1 MKTALALLIA
11 LVCALPAS
19 ADGLPDPKGEVLLII
34 SGDLALTNGDHVAR
48 FDAQMLQDIGAAT
61 FKTSTVWT
69 EGTPEFT
76 GVRLA
81 DLVAKLGI
89 TAPVLSMVAVNDYMV
104 EVPLSDAVA
113 DGPIIAYEM
122 EGKPMSVR
130 DKGPLWLIY
139 PYDSKADYQSEMI
152 YSRSI
157 WQLVKIDLTK

>member
-19 ADGLPDPKGEVLLII
+19 ADGLPEPKGEVLLTIT
-34 SGDLALTNGDHVAR
+34 GDLALTNGDHAAR
-48 FDAQMLQDIGAAT
+48 FDEQMLHDIGGAT

-89 TAPVLSMVAVNDYMV
+89 TSPVLSMVAVNDYMV

>member
-48 FDAQMLQDIGAAT
+48 FDAQMLQDIGGAT